1 MILSIL
7 YIYGLFM
14 RRWTG
19 GWSMHVLVVISPTG
33 IMNQTSPRHDRTL
46 RARASAQPTHTPSH
60 GSRLTPP
67 LSGHASAA
75 PSHPHRPINA
85 CLIDYQRV
93 RSKTEQSELSL
104 VHGRYPACVATS
116 HYPFIRLHIPS
127 RILSIDRLTALR
139 NTTLSPCHTCP
150 IHDAVH
156 TRSHC

>member
-1 MILSIL
+1 MEDGACACGQPHWNHESDL
-7 YIYGLFM
+7 
-14 RRWTG
+14 
-19 GWSMHVLVVISPTG
+19 PT
-33 IMNQTSPRHDRTL
+33 PRSDL
-46 RARASAQPTHTPSH
+46 ARARVGTAHTHTVT
-60 GSRLTPP
+60 RLTA
-67 LSGHASAA
+67 HAPAIRPRLRCPA
-75 PSHPHRPINA
+75 THTRHRPNNA

-116 HYPFIRLHIPS
+116 RYPFIRLHIPS